1 MPSRAALPLTRTR
14 QEWEAD
20 IVLAEPGPELLT
32 LVHGPGKTSG
42 ATGSE
47 QGMTLHQ
54 TRPAA
59 ACQSPGP
66 PVDVVTWRAC
76 RLREA
81 GFPTHLAEALAVGHV
96 DLHALL
102 QLVDAGCPPE
112 LAARILS
119 PDDDRLAPW

>member
-1 MPSRAALPLTRTR
+1 ML
-14 QEWEAD
+14 EAT
-20 IVLAEPGPELLT
+20 GPELLT
-32 LVHGPGKTSG
+32 RIDGPGKTSW
-42 ATGSE
+42 AAGSE
-47 QGMTLHQ
+47 QGMTIHQ
-54 TRPAA
+54 TRAPG

-81 GFPTHLAEALAVGHV
+81 GFPTEVGEALAAGRV

-102 QLVDAGCPPE
+102 QLVDAGCSPE

-119 PDDDRLAPW
+119 PEDDRLAPW